1 MILACKRLSDVII
14 TTITMAITIII
25 RAIQDVRASKVN
37 DNYTHIRKY
46 VMKGKTYGINQ
57 V

>member
-1 MILACKRLSDVII
+1 
-14 TTITMAITIII
+14 MAITIII

-57 V
+57 VWHGMNPPHKGAFIFYVE